1 MKPHLIVFGILI
13 AGYIGYNLFFKVAD
27 DKTNTIINI
36 VYASIIFAYI
46 SYMAFSVLRKMKK

>member
-27 DKTNTIINI
+27 DIINI